1 MTKNQKNAWS
11 MHLAKVEAYNEMVKA
26 ERKLIAQNCGLSV
39 TCPSCKERFT
49 FRGSNLDLCHN
60 LALEDKLEGECPMC
74 KLDNQ
79 QSMAVRHELLLFP
92 VQVLGVEV
100 NLLRIPL
107 GYRSKKLKTAEIVD
121 GL

>member
-1 MTKNQKNAWS
+1 MSGKLQALASHEAKIEIYNA
-11 MHLAKVEAYNEMVKA
+11 KVKA

-39 TCPSCKERFT
+39 TCPNCKERFT

-60 LALEDKLEGECPMC
+60 LSLEDKLEDSCPMC
-74 KLDNQ
+74 RLTPQ

-107 GYRSKKLKTAEIVD
+107 GYRSKKLKTVEIVD